1 MSNAGK
7 LDRFGCN
14 STVTRKLLYPIFLC
28 TLVIGCTVAPLKLF
42 VQDLSQSF
50 PEGVII
56 SASTQQTVSFDELIK
71 DLSGVQVIY
80 IGEVHTNPDHHE
92 IQAKIIKE
100 IHRARPQVAIG
111 LEMID
116 RTYQPVLDRWSEGDM
131 DRQNFL
137 QKVHWYA
144 NWRLDFELYQNIFTF
159 IKENNIK
166 VIGLNIPF
174 HIPPKIRLGGLENLS
189 DDDRKHLPKTID
201 TSNQQH
207 RAYIEPQFKRHQTMS
222 KKRFPS
228 FEFFYLVQCIWEE
241 AMAETIAEQLGND
254 VMIVLAGNGHIIHKF
269 GIPDRA
275 HTRTNATFRTIYL
288 ASAGSQAELSY
299 ADYIWVTP
307 PGNPHR

>member
-1 MSNAGK
+1 VAP
-7 LDRFGCN
+7 
-14 STVTRKLLYPIFLC
+14 RKLFI
-28 TLVIGCTVAPLKLF
+28 
-42 VQDLSQSF
+42 QDLSQSF
-50 PEGVII
+50 AAGTII
-56 SASTQQTVSFDELIK
+56 SASAQQPVSFDELIN

-80 IGEVHTNPDHHE
+80 IGEMHTDPAHHE

-100 IHRARPQVAIG
+100 IYRIRSQVAIG

-131 DRQNFL
+131 DRQSFL

-144 NWRLDFELYQNIFTF
+144 NWRFDFELYQNIFTF
-159 IKENNIK
+159 IKENKIK
-166 VIGLNIPF
+166 VFGLNIPF
-174 HIPPKIRLGGLENLS
+174 HIPPKIRVGGLENLS
-189 DDDRKHLPKTID
+189 DDDKKHLPKTID

-207 RAYIEPQFKRHQTMS
+207 RAYIQPQFKRHQTMD
-222 KKRFPS
+222 KERFPS
-228 FEFFYLVQCIWEE
+228 FDYFYMVQCVWEE
-241 AMAETIAEQLGND
+241 AMAETIAEQLGSE

-307 PGNPHR
+307 PRNHPR